1 MGRALMGVALLL
13 ALLLGGAQPAQ
24 AHKPSDSYLGLD
36 WQGDRLTARWDIAL
50 RDLDAA
56 IGLDAD
62 GDGQLT
68 WGEVRTRHADI
79 ARHALAHL
87 VVSADGQPCTAQA
100 GEQLVDDHTDGTY
113 TVLPLVLQCPPGARA
128 LSVRYTLFADI
139 DPTHRGLL
147 RLTDASGTRSAVL
160 DPNGAAQAFQRDGGG
175 AGNTVLQFLWE
186 GVWHIW
192 IGFDH
197 ILFLVSLLLPA
208 VLVWVKPAWQPAPA
222 LRGALVDVAKIVTAF
237 TVAHS
242 ITLTLATL
250 GVVSLPSALV
260 ESAIAAS
267 VVLAAL
273 NNLFPLFQGRRWT
286 MAFVFGLIHGFGFAT
301 VLGELQL
308 PQGALVLALLAFNV
322 GVELGQLAIVAVFV
336 PLAYA
341 LRASAFYRRV
351 VLQAGS
357 WVIAGLA
364 AVWFVERAFSVE
376 LLTL

>member
-1 MGRALMGVALLL
+1 MIRTVRALLMLL
-13 ALLLGGAQPAQ
+13 AALALAGPAA
-24 AHKPSDSYLGLD
+24 AHKPSDSYLGID
-36 WQGDRLTARWDIAL
+36 WKGDTISARWDIAL

-56 IGLDAD
+56 LGLDAD
-62 GDGQLT
+62 GDGQIT
-68 WGEVRTRHADI
+68 WGEVRSRHGDI
-79 ARHALAHL
+79 ARHALQHL
-87 VVSADGQPCTAQA
+87 SISADGQACQAQP
-100 GEQLVDDHTDGTY
+100 GEQLVDEHTDGAY
-113 TVLPLVLQCPPGARA
+113 TVLPLTVTCPAGAGA
-128 LSVRYTLFADI
+128 LTLSYTLFGTI

-160 DPNGAAQAFQRDGGG
+160 DPNGPAQAFARNGSAPGS
-175 AGNTVLQFLWE
+175 TFTQFLRE

-197 ILFLVSLLLPA
+197 ILFLLSLLLPA
-208 VLVWVKPAWQPAPA
+208 VLVWVPPAWRPAPS
-222 LRGALVDVAKIVTAF
+222 LRVAVVDVAKIVTAF
-237 TVAHS
+237 TLAHS

-286 MAFVFGLIHGFGFAT
+286 VAFVFGLIHGFGFAT

-308 PQGALVLALLAFNV
+308 PQGALVRALLAFNV
-322 GVELGQLAIVAVFV
+322 GVELGQLAIVALFL
-336 PLAYA
+336 PLAFA
-341 LRASAFYRRV
+341 LRASAFYRRG
-351 VLQAGS
+351 VLQGGS

-364 AVWFVERAFSVE
+364 AVWFVERAFSLE
-376 LLTL
+376 LLKL

>member
-1 MGRALMGVALLL
+1 M
-13 ALLLGGAQPAQ
+13 
-24 AHKPSDSYLGLD
+24 
-36 WQGDRLTARWDIAL
+36 
-50 RDLDAA
+50 
-56 IGLDAD
+56 
-62 GDGQLT
+62 
-68 WGEVRTRHADI
+68 
-79 ARHALAHL
+79 
-87 VVSADGQPCTAQA
+87 
-100 GEQLVDDHTDGTY
+100 
-113 TVLPLVLQCPPGARA
+113 
-128 LSVRYTLFADI
+128 
-139 DPTHRGLL
+139 
-147 RLTDASGTRSAVL
+147 
-160 DPNGAAQAFQRDGGG
+160 
-175 AGNTVLQFLWE
+175 
-186 GVWHIW
+186 
-192 IGFDH
+192 
-197 ILFLVSLLLPA
+197 
-208 VLVWVKPAWQPAPA
+208 
-222 LRGALVDVAKIVTAF
+222 RGALVDVAKIVTAF

-308 PQGALVLALLAFNV
+308 PQGALVLALLAFNA

-341 LRASAFYRRV
+341 LRAGAFYRRV

-357 WVIAGLA
+357 WAIAGLA

-376 LLTL
+376 LLNL